1 MSDEEH
7 KPMYEVLDN
16 GVVNVTDV
24 ERFQANL
31 EVLHQEAMI
40 RDAEA
45 EEDMKQLMS
54 NLQKI
59 ADGDEPMKL
68 ENLFKGL

>member
-7 KPMYEVLDN
+7 KPMYEVLGN

-31 EVLHQEAMI
+31 EALHQEAMI
-40 RDAEA
+40 RDAET
-45 EEDMKQLMS
+45 EQDMKQLMS

-68 ENLFKGL
+68 ENLFRGL